1 MRKSLSF
8 LFFFMLLVGTSLA
21 QSNKISGRVV
31 ASDDKL
37 PLSGVSVSIKGKT
50 AGTQTAANGTFSID
64 AAKGETI
71 VISFI
76 GYQSQEI
83 KVGSSAT
90 LDIQLS
96 SDAAKLGEVVVVG
109 YGTQS
114 RKNVTSSIAKLNQEV
129 LASTPRSN
137 IGGALQGTISGL
149 QVVNSTGSPG
159 ASPLILLRGG
169 ASINNPGSP
178 LVVVDGIIRAYND
191 IASQDIESVELL
203 KDAAATAIYGARA
216 NNGVILITTKQGK
229 AGTSQISYKY
239 TAGYNRNRQGYE
251 YMNAKDFIYFN
262 RLGNLN
268 SGRTLAQV
276 NSSRGYGL
284 LTAPAD
290 LASFDIQQ
298 YSAANANLLSQ
309 GWDTVS
315 DPYGGTI
322 IFKDHG
328 GEMDYIVFRNT

>member
-8 LFFFMLLVGTSLA
+8 LLFFMLLVGTSSA

-31 ASDDKL
+31 ASEDKL
-37 PLSGVSVSIKGKT
+37 PLSGVTVSVKGKT
-50 AGTQTAANGTFSID
+50 VGTQTAANGSFSID

-83 KVGSSAT
+83 EIVSSAS

-114 RKNVTSSIAKLNQEV
+114 RKNVTSSISKLNQEV
-129 LASTPRSN
+129 LATTPRSN
-137 IGGALQGTISGL
+137 MGGALQGTISGL

-178 LVVVDGIIRAYND
+178 LVVVDGIIRAFND
-191 IASQDIESVELL
+191 IAAQDIESVELL
-203 KDAAATAIYGARA
+203 KDAAATAICASKPSTYWGASSW
-216 NNGVILITTKQGK
+216 VLSTK
-229 AGTSQISYKY
+229 TC
-239 TAGYNRNRQGYE
+239 
-251 YMNAKDFIYFN
+251 F
-262 RLGNLN
+262 
-268 SGRTLAQV
+268 
-276 NSSRGYGL
+276 
-284 LTAPAD
+284 AP
-290 LASFDIQQ
+290 
-298 YSAANANLLSQ
+298 
-309 GWDTVS
+309 
-315 DPYGGTI
+315 
-322 IFKDHG
+322 
-328 GEMDYIVFRNT
+328 